1 MRSYELSSSHMII
14 VLAIHCL
21 HKAGWV
27 HKDFSPGNVI
37 EVNGKAKVSDLEF
50 AKQRVA
56 GELEKLTRPGDL
68 AARQE
73 VRTVSSSG

>member
-1 MRSYELSSSHMII
+1 MSI
-14 VLAIHCL
+14 VLALHCL

-37 EVNGKAKVSDLEF
+37 AVKGKAKISNLEF

-56 GELEKLTRPGDL
+56 GELERLTTPGNASS
-68 AARQE
+68 AARKD
-73 VRTVSSSG
+73 VRTVGSFGELYELN

>member
-1 MRSYELSSSHMII
+1 MI
-14 VLAIHCL
+14 VLALHCL

-27 HKDFSPGNVI
+27 HKDLSPGNIITV
-37 EVNGKAKVSDLEF
+37 EGKTKISDLEF

-56 GELEKLTRPGDL
+56 GELEKLKRPRDL

-73 VRTVSSSG
+73 VWTVGSSGELYQLN